1 MKPFPAAP
9 RRRSKM
15 KTTTAKTQ
23 RAFSLPN
30 VYSDHMVFQRGLPI
44 TITGRASPSLTVQVH
59 FDSVSRT
66 ATADADG
73 RWSVEF
79 PPLPAGTG
87 HIVRVLA
94 PSGAAITL
102 RDVAVGDVWIA
113 GGQSNMEFP
122 VVGPE
127 FYGLRDGAT
136 LAAEANDPDLRI
148 LKSERMVSPDGP
160 CENLPQGAAWRR
172 ADSAEAVG
180 PCSAVG
186 YLFGKLL
193 RKRVKIPVGIVST
206 NWGGCRIEP
215 WIDEETLRRHGCDAE
230 LAQIDTARKSVAG
243 SIVAAKALRGKTAAE
258 ITMKTLEKWLRK
270 SFFATD
276 PATTKKALATWAKPG
291 ADPSG
296 WKRGALPALGSDA
309 LSRPGVAWFRREVE
323 VPEGWDPRQ
332 VHFTASS
339 FNDTDEVFWDGARIG
354 STWIDTPSYWSAPR
368 DYVVP
373 ARLAKPGRHVLAI
386 RVANHYCSGSVGA
399 LAINERRTGA
409 SKNVSVGEWS
419 SRIEFRPGPKCG
431 MRPAAPGDPNVDP
444 RNAFTVPSTLFNA
457 MFAPLS
463 PLRFRGA
470 IWYQGCSN
478 VSQARAYED
487 FQKYLVESWRRAT
500 RSPDMAFLQVQLA
513 GFEEHRPA
521 NRLPD
526 DYWAA
531 AEPAERA
538 DWAEL
543 RAAQSKIR
551 KLRLCD
557 FATATDIGDHSDIHP
572 ADKYEVARR
581 LEAAAAK
588 MLYGAKGVTTGPSLA
603 SVKREGGELRCSFS
617 DIGAGLVAKPLAG
630 GVREIVAKARA
641 AAGKGKPAGRNAFFP
656 EEHAF
661 AVAGADGKW
670 VWADARLDGNDV
682 VVSSPAVPKPTRVRY
697 AWSSYPPSMR
707 LFNKDG
713 FPAFPFQ
720 GAAGR

>member
-1 MKPFPAAP
+1 
-9 RRRSKM
+9 M
-15 KTTTAKTQ
+15 KTETTKIQ
-23 RAFSLPN
+23 PAFALPN
-30 VYSDHMVFQRGLPI
+30 VYSDHMVFQRDVPI
-44 TITGRASPSLTVQVH
+44 TIAGTASPFLALQVH

-66 ATADADG
+66 ATANATG
-73 RWSVEF
+73 HWSAEF

-87 HIVRVLA
+87 HVVRVAA
-94 PSGAAITL
+94 PSGTTIEL

-122 VVGPE
+122 VVGVE
-127 FYGLRDGAT
+127 FYGLKNGAKI
-136 LAAEANDPDLRI
+136 AAEADDPDLRI
-148 LKSERMVSPDGP
+148 LKSARMVSPDGP

-193 RKRVKIPVGIVST
+193 RKRVKIPIGIVST

-215 WIDEETLRRHGCDAE
+215 WIDEGTLRRHGCEAE
-230 LAQIDTARKSVAG
+230 LARLDTARKAVPG
-243 SIVAAKALRGKTAAE
+243 SRESGNAARNARREAKRVFDALET
-258 ITMKTLEKWLRK
+258 WLRK
-270 SFFATD
+270 SFFASD
-276 PATTKKALATWAKPG
+276 PATTKKALASWAKPG
-291 ADPSG
+291 EDLSG
-296 WKRGALPALGSDA
+296 WDRGTLAGAGKLGE
-309 LSRPGVAWFRREVE
+309 PGVVWFRRDVE
-323 VPEGWDPRQ
+323 VPEGWNPAHVR
-332 VHFTASS
+332 FTAHRI
-339 FNDTDEVFWDGARIG
+339 NDTDEVFWDGVKIG
-354 STWIDTPSYWSAPR
+354 ETWIDTPSYWSAPR
-368 DYVVP
+368 DYAVP
-373 ARLAKPGRHVLAI
+373 ASLAKPGRHVLAI
-386 RVANHYCSGSVGA
+386 RVANHFRSGGVGELAMEDSGSGA
-399 LAINERRTGA
+399 RE
-409 SKNVSVGEWS
+409 SVSGGDWF
-419 SRIEFRPGPKCG
+419 SRVEFRPRPDCG
-431 MRPAAPGDPNVDP
+431 ERPVAPGDPAVDP

-478 VSQARAYED
+478 VGEARNYER
-487 FQKYLVESWRRAT
+487 FQKYLVESWRKAT

-513 GFEEHRPA
+513 GFEEHRPTD
-521 NRLPD
+521 RLPD
-526 DYWAA
+526 DYWTTL
-531 AEPAERA
+531 EPTERA
-538 DWAEL
+538 EWAEL
-543 RAAQSKIR
+543 REAQSKIR

-557 FATATDIGDHSDIHP
+557 FVTATDIGDHSDIHP

-603 SVKREGGELRCSFS
+603 SVKREGDALRCTFS
-617 DIGAGLVAKPLAG
+617 DTGAGLVAKPLAA
-630 GVREIVAKARA
+630 GVREIVAKSRA
-641 AAGKGKPAGRNAFFP
+641 AAGKGKPSGRNAFFP

-670 VWADARLDGNDV
+670 AWADARLDGNAV
-682 VVSSPAVPKPTRVRY
+682 VVSSPAVKKPTRVRY

-720 GAAGR
+720 GAARG